1 MLNIRGIH
9 GIIGAMGS
17 KQSSR
22 RRRPEMTLY
31 LGDDLYRA
39 LEEYRVMFKVPP
51 SASAL
56 VREALGRFL
65 ADVERQEGALPP
77 AAWVRATEPMMRHF
91 RAARVSVS
99 TDQILD
105 ALEKA
110 DRTTT
115 LLEGE

>member
-1 MLNIRGIH
+1 
-9 GIIGAMGS
+9 
-17 KQSSR
+17 
-22 RRRPEMTLY
+22 MTLY
-31 LGDDLYRA
+31 LGDDLYRT

-51 SASAL
+51 SSSAL
-56 VREALGRFL
+56 VREALRRFL
-65 ADVERQEGALPP
+65 DDEVGRQEGTLPP